1 MFRFAFFI
9 AAFVS
14 LFAFTSQ
21 AQPYYKVSHTSGTQT
36 IGTHAVTVTAT
47 NAASTYSP
55 ASCGLAANSYLV
67 AQNNTQLG
75 YKYAM
80 VPPVYKV
87 RFMMQGQNMGE
98 VVTFYVNG
106 VAYTLTG
113 ANITTPGAC
122 FLTGLLIAVSGNL
135 EVNTGAASGN
145 VDINTTFP
153 IDSVRL
159 HHNGSYSLGGI
170 AYEFYFADD
179 TVVTVDQPYTDTLK
193 CPGDS
198 VHVAFTTTQ
207 PMQAGNVFTLQLS
220 NAFGSFAT
228 PTNIGTLTGTTN
240 GTIHGKL
247 PNVTPGTG
255 YRVRI
260 TSTNPARISQDN
272 GVDIKVVTTL
282 GSIFAGSNSP
292 ICEDATLNLT
302 ASGGLP
308 VTTFT
313 WSGPGSYTSS
323 SQNPSITGALPSHSG
338 DYIVTAL
345 TNGCSVKDTV
355 TVLVKPKPAVP
366 TANNNGPVCEGASIN
381 LTANSTTPGALY
393 NWTGPNSFTA
403 GQQNPTIA
411 TTVLA
416 HTGTFSVTASLNG
429 CTSAAGTTNVTIK
442 PYPAVPTAGNNTP
455 ICAGAN
461 LNLTANSSTSGVTYS
476 WTGPNGFT
484 SNTQNPTIPA
494 ATPKD
499 AGTYQVTATLNGCT
513 SAAASTVPAINI
525 VSSIG
530 GWASPSDTVCAGST
544 VTFVVVPTNPGPTP
558 TYQWYK
564 NGVAISG
571 ANSTLYV
578 TSAVIDGDSFY
589 CQMIAPNVCANTLNL
604 HSNGIKMHVLPIT
617 TTPSIDISSNPSTPL
632 PGQNILFMAN
642 VSNGGYKPTFQ
653 WQRNG
658 QNVVGAIHA
667 NWSTSGLHP
676 NDKINCIVES
686 SDPCATPKNA
696 YSDTMVV
703 NFPTGIEDINKGESS
718 LYPNPNNGSFVVYLP
733 SAGGY
738 VSIDVVNT
746 VGQKVYS
753 VPMATGTKLEVTLPA
768 SVANGAYMLKLTT
781 NEGVQSIPFTVSR

>member
-1 MFRFAFFI
+1 MKNYTLFLLVMLLSV
-9 AAFVS
+9 AAG
-14 LFAFTSQ
+14 
-21 AQPYYKVSHTSGTQT
+21 AQTYYPVTHNSGPQT
-36 IGTHAVTVTAT
+36 IGGRTVTVTGI
-47 NAASTYSP
+47 NVSSVFP
-55 ASCGLAANSYLV
+55 AFNCVGPYLIGSGGI
-67 AQNNTQLG
+67 NG
-75 YKYAM
+75 YKFEFST
-80 VPPVYKV
+80 PVYKV
-87 RFMMQGQNMGE
+87 RTNFAIMHTGENVRFFINGSQYMLTPTDVSALPVSCSGMGGTAIALSGDLSFNTAAGAHQGAQ
-98 VVTFYVNG
+98 VNISSLT
-106 VAYTLTG
+106 AIDSIRIMHTTG
-113 ANITTPGAC
+113 A
-122 FLTGLLIAVSGNL
+122 
-135 EVNTGAASGN
+135 
-145 VDINTTFP
+145 
-153 IDSVRL
+153 
-159 HHNGSYSLGGI
+159 GGGCLMDF
-170 AYEFYFADD
+170 AFADD
-179 TVVTVDQPYTDTLK
+179 TTITITQPYIDTLK
-193 CPGDS
+193 CPSDS
-198 VHVAFTTTQ
+198 VHVAFTVNQT
-207 PMQAGNVFTLQLS
+207 MQAGNVFTLQLS

-228 PTNIGTLTGTTN
+228 PVTIGTLTATTS
-240 GTIHGKL
+240 GIIHGKL

-260 TSTNPARISQDN
+260 VSTNPARASQDN
-272 GVDIKVVTTL
+272 GINIKVVNTL
-282 GSIFAGSNSP
+282 GSVLATSNSP
-292 ICEDATLNLT
+292 ICEDGTLNLS
-302 ASGGLP
+302 ASGSLP
-308 VTTFT
+308 NTTYGWT
-313 WSGPGSYTSS
+313 GPNSYTSAI
-323 SQNPSITGALPSHSG
+323 QNPTIASAQPTQSG
-338 DYIVTAL
+338 DYIVTASL
-345 TNGCSVKDTV
+345 NGCSVKDTV

-381 LTANSTTPGALY
+381 LTSNSTTPGALY

-403 GQQNPTIA
+403 SQQNPTIA

-416 HTGTFSVTASLNG
+416 HTGTYSVTASLNG

-484 SNTQNPTIPA
+484 SATQNPTINA
-494 ATPKD
+494 AGPND

-513 SAAASTVPAINI
+513 SAAGSTVPVINI

-564 NGVAISG
+564 NGAAISG

-578 TSAVIDGDSFY
+578 TSAVADGDSFY

-604 HSNGIKMHVLPIT
+604 YSNGIKMHVLPIT
-617 TTPSIDISSNPSTPL
+617 TTPSIDISSNPSAPL
-632 PGQNILFMAN
+632 PGQNILFIAN

-658 QNVVGAIHA
+658 QNVTGAIHA

-686 SDPCATPKNA
+686 SDPCATPKAA

-703 NFPTGIEDINKGESS
+703 NFPTGINDMNKGELS

-733 SAGGY
+733 SAGGH
-738 VSIDVVNT
+738 VRIDVVNA
-746 VGQKVYS
+746 VGQKVYT
-753 VPMATGTKLEVTLPA
+753 VPMAAGTKMEVTLPA

-781 NEGVQSIPFTVSR
+781 NNGVQTIPFTVNR